1 MVEGTPAPR
10 ASGSKNAT
18 KPRKRF
24 VGSKSATPSKPGVSS
39 VVANQIPQDILNDTQ
54 LNTAIKQ
61 LPSNYSFEIHKT
73 IHHVRKNNAKM
84 VALQMPE
91 GLQMFACT
99 IADII
104 ERCAGACRLS
114 RLHRTQLTVRTRRFT
129 DALTVI
135 MGDVTYGAC
144 CIDDYTAV
152 ALGCDMLVHYGHSCL
167 GQLAHLVCSRSL
179 PHSFPQCPLTKRPS
193 KPCTSSLR
201 LPSTPRT

>member
-1 MVEGTPAPR
+1 MANQFVTVNAESST
-10 ASGSKNAT
+10 AS

-24 VGSKSATPSKPGVSS
+24 VGSKTGPSSKTLASS
-39 VVANQIPQDILNDTQ
+39 VVARQVPQDILEDVQ
-54 LNTAIKQ
+54 LNSAIRA
-61 LPSNYSFEIHKT
+61 LPSNYSFEIHKS
-73 IHHVRKNNAKM
+73 IHHIRKNKATM

-99 IADII
+99 IADMI
-104 ERCAGACRLS
+104 ERCVPGKHKKPDKTNLPNS
-114 RLHRTQLTVRTRRFT
+114 RFT

-167 GQLAHLVCSRSL
+167 GTQSVHVYWPSFNYTPTS
-179 PHSFPQCPLTKRPS
+179 PHD
-193 KPCTSSLR
+193 
-201 LPSTPRT
+201 

>member
-1 MVEGTPAPR
+1 MGEGTPPPK
-10 ASGSKNAT
+10 ASGSTNAT
-18 KPRKRF
+18 RPRKRF
-24 VGSKSATPSKPGVSS
+24 VGSKSATPSKPGVAS
-39 VVANQIPQDILNDTQ
+39 VLANQIPQDILNDCQ
-54 LNTAIKQ
+54 LNAAIKQ

-73 IHHVRKNNAKM
+73 IQHVRKHNAKM

-104 ERCAGACRLS
+104 ERCAGACRPLVLAS
-114 RLHRTQLTVRTRRFT
+114 RPTEGTLLRFT

-167 GQLAHLVCSRSL
+167 GMSA
-179 PHSFPQCPLTKRPS
+179 
-193 KPCTSSLR
+193 
-201 LPSTPRT
+201 